1 MAYFKHGDTFSVKLK
16 SAFNP
21 RSYISD
27 LSLDLKLILLTEF
40 ATVLFVGIPVLNGS
54 FLRYILAFLL
64 VMFVPGYALMAA
76 LFPKRNAIT
85 GLERFVFSFTA
96 SLAVIPLIGYVLN
109 YTEWGVSLEPML
121 IAIIVFTT
129 LCALYANK
137 RRNDLPRNERYSAD
151 VKERFASTVR
161 YVFPPARGVTDS
173 ALSMILI
180 LSVLALSI
188 TTAYVIM
195 ATGSQ
200 DKFTE
205 LYILGPDGKTGDYPT
220 DFYTGHSQSV
230 TAYVV
235 NHEHTDMDYNLTVL
249 LDNGQ
254 SRTPLYQTQFTLVHN
269 QTWNGLID
277 LMPETIGN
285 HQKLAFDLMASGYG
299 DSPYRSVYLW
309 VNVSPSEEPYTG
321 LNVYG
326 YNRSIPVSA
335 PTWNLTQGKNFD
347 VWVLNYEFRKV
358 PYYFE
363 VALRDDTSR
372 TILYAQNMTLAH
384 NQTWNKYLSLRPDR
398 LGNNMTLE
406 FNLYANGNMS
416 TPYKFLDLT
425 TNVTEQFVDTTGYNP
440 ALSAPATLSGET
452 GP

>member
-1 MAYFKHGDTFSVKLK
+1 MAYVKHGDTFSVKLK

-21 RSYISD
+21 QSYISD

-40 ATVLFVGIPVLNGS
+40 ATVLFVGISVLNGS

-76 LFPKRNAIT
+76 VFPKKNALA
-85 GLERFVFSFTA
+85 GLERFVLSFTA
-96 SLAVIPLIGYVLN
+96 SLAAIPLIGFILN
-109 YTEWGVSLEPML
+109 YTPWGVRLEPML
-121 IAIIVFTT
+121 VSIVAFTT

-137 RRNDLPRNERYSAD
+137 RRNDLPQGERYSTD
-151 VKERFASTVR
+151 LRKHFAGTIG
-161 YVFPPARGVTDS
+161 YVFPTAKTVTDS
-173 ALSMILI
+173 ALSMFLL
-180 LSVLALSI
+180 LSILALSV

-200 DKFTE
+200 EKFTE
-205 LYILGPDGKTGDYPT
+205 LYILGPDGKTGDYPA
-220 DFYTGHSQSV
+220 DFYTGYSQPV

-235 NHEHTDMDYNLTVL
+235 NHEHTDMDYNLTVF
-249 LDNGQ
+249 LDDGQ
-254 SRTPLYQTQFTLVHN
+254 SRTPLYQEQFTLGHN
-269 QTWNGLID
+269 QTWDRLIN

-285 HQKLAFDLMASGYG
+285 HQKLEFDLIASGYG

-309 VNVSPSEEPYTG
+309 VNVSPSEAPYTT

-335 PTWNLTQGKNFD
+335 PAWNLTQSKNFD
-347 VWVLNYEFRKV
+347 VWVQNYEFQKV

-363 VALRDDTSR
+363 VALKDDTSR

-398 LGNNMTLE
+398 IGYNMTLE
-406 FNLYANGNMS
+406 FNLYANGNMN

-425 TNVTEQFVDTTGYNP
+425 TNVTTSYVDTTGYNP
-440 ALSAPATLSGET
+440 ALSMPAILSGET